1 VALALP
7 VVLALVL
14 GTVAGGRP
22 SRLAELHLRAWWLL
36 LAAVGVQL
44 VAFPVGVLPWTTAP
58 RVASALW
65 VASYALLVVVAV
77 LNARVPGVAIVAVGM
92 ALNIAAVL
100 ANGGTMPVLPRAM
113 LAAGDH
119 YATFANSTAA
129 AHPNLPWLVDRWAAP
144 GWIPFANVFSVGD
157 LVIAAGTMVLVLAAM
172 GVGAPLLAPRPSRG

>member
-1 VALALP
+1 MALALP

-14 GTVAGGRP
+14 GTVAGGRA

-36 LAAVGVQL
+36 LAALGVQL

-65 VASYALLVVVAV
+65 IASYALLIVVAV
-77 LNARVPGVAIVAVGM
+77 LNVRVPGVAVVAVGM
-92 ALNIAAVL
+92 ALNIVAVL

-119 YATFANSTAA
+119 YATFANSTATA
-129 AHPNLPWLVDRWAAP
+129 DPHLPWLVDRWAAP
-144 GWIPFANVFSVGD
+144 GWIPLANVFSVGD
-157 LVIAAGTMVLVLAAM
+157 LVIAVGAMILVLAAM
-172 GVGAPLLAPRPSRG
+172 GIGTPGPAPRPSRG